1 MSLAVTGILL
11 LSALIHASWNALL
24 KASGDRVATMAVLF
38 GTMGLIAAACLP
50 LVPPMTDEGW
60 FWLGPA
66 VALHGIYGLLLIRMY
81 AHGDLSLAYPIARGV
96 APVAVLILAM
106 VLAAEIPTSNQIAGV
121 AVVGVGLLGFM
132 GRQANASIKAVA
144 YAGLTG
150 LLISSYTVI
159 DGMGVRAT
167 GNALTFSAWL
177 FAAWGAVMVMIAAC
191 VRGRRL
197 TALVGQQW
205 RRAVP
210 AGAAAGLA
218 YTGVMWGLGQ
228 ANMGGVSAIRE
239 SSVIFAA
246 LIGTLFLGEPMGK
259 RRIGASLI
267 VCLGIV
273 ILSWPL

>member
-11 LSALIHASWNALL
+11 LSAVIHASWNALL
-24 KASGDRVATMAVLF
+24 KSSGDRVATMAVLF
-38 GTMGLIAAACLP
+38 GTMGLIAATGLP
-50 LVPPMTDEGW
+50 YVPPMTKEGW
-60 FWLGPA
+60 LWLAPA
-66 VALHGIYGLLLIRMY
+66 VLLHGMYGMLLIRMY

-96 APVAVLILAM
+96 APLAVLSLA
-106 VLAAEIPTSNQIAGV
+106 VLLAGEIPTGNQMIGV
-121 AVVGVGLLGFM
+121 AIVGVGLLGFM
-132 GRQANASIKAVA
+132 GRNANASAKAVI
-144 YAGLTG
+144 YALMTG
-150 LLISSYTVI
+150 LLIASYTVI

-167 GNALTFSAWL
+167 GSALTFSAWL
-177 FAAWGAVMVMIAAC
+177 FTAWGMVMVLIAAS
-191 VRGRRL
+191 VRGKAL
-197 TALVGQQW
+197 AGLVGQQW

-246 LIGTLFLGEPMGK
+246 LIGTMFLGEPMGK

-273 ILSWPL
+273 VLSLPL